1 MPKFFLLMN
10 PSARSFESGKDWMKI
25 FEILRA
31 RNVGFDFGF
40 TEKGGDSGFIV
51 QNAIRSGF
59 DTIVAVGGDGT
70 INETINCLFGPEE
83 DRARATMGVIYTGT
97 SPDFC
102 RYHKIPL
109 NTEVAINLLLSG
121 QKTKVDVCRIQHYET
136 PNGKPVSRIFSCSSN
151 FGLGA
156 AVARGANSG
165 LRKRWGDSLGTFLSL
180 VSAIYSY
187 RPSVFRL
194 KITGRPAKTSP
205 SGRFAGLG
213 APGTPPSLDG
223 RENCFHNVFNI
234 FIGKNPI
241 VASGIKLKMDISHDD
256 GRLYILP
263 LHGISR
269 TRVLGYLPH
278 AYTGSI
284 AKWFPPI
291 FASEVE
297 ILTGDENL
305 EVEYDGDPRGFLP
318 AKIKVLPKALELVRA
333 A

>member
-10 PSARSFESGKDWMKI
+10 PSARSFESGKDWIKI

-31 RNVGFDFGF
+31 RNVGFDFGL
-40 TEKGGDSGFIV
+40 TEKGVDSGFIV

-59 DTIVAVGGDGT
+59 DTIVAVGGDVT
-70 INETINCLFGPEE
+70 INETINCLFGPDE

-121 QKTKVDVCRIQHYET
+121 QKTKVDVCRIHHYET
-136 PNGKPVSRIFSCSSN
+136 PNSKPVSRIFSCSSN

-180 VSAIYSY
+180 VSAIYAY

-194 KITGRPAKTSP
+194 KI
-205 SGRFAGLG
+205 AGK
-213 APGTPPSLDG
+213 
-223 RENCFHNVFNI
+223 EICFHDVFNI

-297 ILTGDENL
+297 ILRGDENL